1 MVDLNRALRPLID
14 QPPAEPEPLEELE
27 ARAWQRCRRR
37 RVSFAAALASAV
49 AIVVTVGVMWT
60 GHDGPNRIETV
71 APGDMESPTQRPLLP
86 TKPVV
91 VAAGEIDGHP
101 WRLQAN
107 ETESGL
113 CVNLLEGGRACFD
126 ASTRRAVAVAAD
138 FTVTEDATG
147 TGRVS
152 VAAVYGPV
160 RRDVARIAIRL
171 ASGEVVETSPVG
183 QDAGFATNQLLRSSR
198 THGQSRKQRTQRNHR
213 VRRHRQRARPPRTR
227 MCTRPG
233 RQASS
238 SARCA
243 NPSCRPVPVTIT
255 WRPGPRT
262 DLPRCATAD
271 RRAAAQ
277 IERTDRCS
285 WIRRSGMLWC
295 SLRDVVLGH
304 AGVVARRARTI
315 RAFCAG

>member
-14 QPPAEPEPLEELE
+14 QPPAEPEPLEELK
-27 ARAWQRCRRR
+27 ARAWQRRRRR

-183 QDAGFATNQLLRSSR
+183 QDAGFATNFYVAHAPTDIPAHSELSEVIVYDATGNELDRLEPECAPDLA
-198 THGQSRKQRTQRNHR
+198 G
-213 VRRHRQRARPPRTR
+213 RPAP
-227 MCTRPG
+227 P
-233 RQASS
+233 
-238 SARCA
+238 
-243 NPSCRPVPVTIT
+243 
-255 WRPGPRT
+255 
-262 DLPRCATAD
+262 L
-271 RRAAAQ
+271 
-277 IERTDRCS
+277 
-285 WIRRSGMLWC
+285 
-295 SLRDVVLGH
+295 DVQ
-304 AGVVARRARTI
+304 I
-315 RAFCAG
+315 RAVDPCR